1 MVKGYFT
8 LISNYQNT
16 HSRIG
21 MISIEKAQS
30 KDISF
35 YRMMALIALIAS
47 IFFGVVFGFVDTD
60 GEEYLW
66 DRGLIV
72 ALCAMSLIYSY
83 SSRVQRKTFIR
94 LVYVVFYIFTFQVL
108 WNNYLNEFNFLHLL
122 SLILTI
128 QAISI
133 SLRKRKEALRYLLL
147 VNAAAI
153 TLVLV
158 SDINSIENVCFII
171 GSLAMTSLLMYT
183 VVHILSNFQSNARL
197 KEEFLRIIVSKTEE
211 AILITDFEGFIN
223 ETNRTA
229 INMFGYQDI
238 EFFGKN
244 FSDLRKK
251 DLAKEEDTEG
261 VRALLEDKFW
271 NSEVELVTK
280 EGEPFIA
287 YVSISLIKKFQ
298 LEFLVYKVRDI
309 TSEKLA
315 QKKLE
320 EAKNEAEKA
329 VNAKSSFLA
338 TMSHEIRT
346 PMNGVIGMTQ
356 LLDHTPLNSTQSD
369 YVNTIRSCGENLLV
383 IINDILDFSKAE
395 SGKIELEQKKFDVRK
410 QIDEVV
416 KLLQNQAKDNSV
428 VLETNIASETPQCIV
443 GDSTRLKQIIT
454 NLVGNALKFT
464 SEGSVE
470 ICLDCLDQ
478 EDDKYRLEFAVK
490 DTGIGIPA
498 DKIGGLF
505 ESFSQV
511 DSSTTRKFGGTGL
524 GLAICKNLTEL
535 MGGELKVDSHLGE
548 GSTFY
553 FDAWFEGFAEE
564 NSVPDQNENTDWD
577 ASIGSKLSV
586 LIAEDNVVNQRVAQ
600 LLLKSMG
607 IEAEI
612 AENGKV
618 ALEKLKQKHF
628 DLIFMDIQM
637 PEMDGFEASSL
648 IRATIGADRKVPRV
662 IAMTAN
668 ALQEDRAK
676 CMEAGMVDFVAKPI
690 QKEELAEC
698 LIRSIPFISFS
709 N

>member
-1 MVKGYFT
+1 
-8 LISNYQNT
+8 
-16 HSRIG
+16 
-21 MISIEKAQS
+21 MISIEKSQS
-30 KDISF
+30 KGITY
-35 YRMMALIALIAS
+35 YRMMALIALLTS
-47 IFFGVVFGFVDTD
+47 IFFGVVLGFVDTQ

-66 DRGLIV
+66 DRAVVVILSAV
-72 ALCAMSLIYSY
+72 SLIYSY
-83 SSRVQRKTFIR
+83 SSGMQRKTFIH
-94 LVYVVFYIFTFQVL
+94 LVYVVFYLFTFQVL

-128 QAISI
+128 QAVSI
-133 SLRKRKEALRYLLL
+133 SLRKSREALIYMLL
-147 VNAAAI
+147 VNVSAVA
-153 TLVLV
+153 LVLS
-158 SDINSIENVCFII
+158 SDINPVERVCFII

-183 VVHILSNFQSNARL
+183 IVHIRSNFQRNARL

-211 AILITDFEGFIN
+211 AILITDFEGYIS
-223 ETNRTA
+223 ETNPTA
-229 INMFGYQDI
+229 IEMFGFDDI
-238 EFFGKN
+238 ELYGKN
-244 FSDLRKK
+244 FSDLRKTE
-251 DLAKEEDTEG
+251 LSKEEDDEG

-271 NSEVELVTK
+271 NSEVELTTK
-280 EGEPFIA
+280 EGEPFMA
-287 YVSISLIKKFQ
+287 YVSISLIKKFE

-309 TSEKLA
+309 TPEKLA

-329 VNAKSSFLA
+329 VNVKSSFLA

-356 LLDHTPLNSTQSD
+356 LLHHTPLDSKQSE

-395 SGKIELEQKKFDVRK
+395 SGKIELEQKKFNVK
-410 QIDEVV
+410 EQIDEVI
-416 KLLQNQAKDNSV
+416 KLLQNQAKENAVS
-428 VLETNIASETPQCIV
+428 LEMKLAPGTPQCIV

-464 SEGSVE
+464 SEGSVG
-470 ICLDCLDQ
+470 IYLDCLEQQ
-478 EDDKYRLEFAVK
+478 EDKYRLKFAVK

-498 DKIGGLF
+498 DKIDGLF

-524 GLAICKNLTEL
+524 GLAICKNLVEL

-564 NSVPDQNENTDWD
+564 NSTPDQKENSGWD
-577 ASIGSKLSV
+577 TSIGPKISV

-628 DLIFMDIQM
+628 DLIFMDVQM
-637 PEMDGFEASSL
+637 PEMDGFEATSL
-648 IRATIGADRKVPRV
+648 IRATIGDDRKVPRV

-668 ALQEDRAK
+668 AMQEDRAK
-676 CMEAGMVDFVAKPI
+676 CLDAGMVDFVAKPI

-698 LIRSIPFISFS
+698 LVRSIPFMSFS